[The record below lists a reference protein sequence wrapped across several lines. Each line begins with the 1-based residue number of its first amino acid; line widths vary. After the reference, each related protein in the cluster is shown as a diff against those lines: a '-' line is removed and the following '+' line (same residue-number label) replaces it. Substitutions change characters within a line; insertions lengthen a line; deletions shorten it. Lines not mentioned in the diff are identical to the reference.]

1 MVGCGVATGL
11 LCLLSAP
18 LVCDLK
24 WVTIE
29 THHWNLGIDMNSK
42 TNPKVL
48 ERIQRNPYCMA
59 RNTESM
65 DVLELLLRHEDADVR
80 LAATCNPL
88 ITPKMLTVLATDRDN
103 FVRYAVAAHP
113 LTPTKILDVL
123 TKDKEPIVRRGV
135 LENAHAKPGKRSI
148 SFVHRSR

>member
-1 MVGCGVATGL
+1 MQM
-11 LCLLSAP
+11 
-18 LVCDLK
+18 K
-24 WVTIE
+24 
-29 THHWNLGIDMNSK
+29 SK
-42 TNPKVL
+42 TNPKIL

-65 DVLELLLRHEDADVR
+65 DILELLLRHEDADVR

-88 ITPKMLTVLATDRDN
+88 ITPRMLTTLARDRDN

-113 LTPTKILDVL
+113 LTPTKSLDL
-123 TKDKEPIVRRGV
+123 LIKDKEKIVRRGV
-135 LENAHAKPGKRSI
+135 SENPITKPKKRAI